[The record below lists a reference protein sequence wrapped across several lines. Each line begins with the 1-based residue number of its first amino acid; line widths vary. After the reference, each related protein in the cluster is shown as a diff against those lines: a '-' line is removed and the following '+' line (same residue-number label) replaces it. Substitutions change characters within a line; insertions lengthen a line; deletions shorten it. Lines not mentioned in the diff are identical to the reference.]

1 MMEQTIHSSC
11 SLAHARPLAAMHR
24 AVTAHV
30 PATAT
35 AATTKVS
42 CPLFT
47 AHSLLVRCR
56 ARCWLNAVVV
66 RHISADVDDESG
78 YAYRP

>member
-11 SLAHARPLAAMHR
+11 SPAYARPLAAMHR
-24 AVTAHV
+24 VVTAHESV
-30 PATAT
+30 TAT
-35 AATTKVS
+35 AAATKVS

-47 AHSLLVRCR
+47 AYSLLVRCR
-56 ARCWLNAVVV
+56 ARSRLHAVVV

-78 YAYRP
+78 CAYRP